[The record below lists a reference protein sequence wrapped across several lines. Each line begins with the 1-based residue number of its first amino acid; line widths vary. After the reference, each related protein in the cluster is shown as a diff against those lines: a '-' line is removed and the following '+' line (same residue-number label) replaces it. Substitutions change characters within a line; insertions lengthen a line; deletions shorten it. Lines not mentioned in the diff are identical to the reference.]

1 MTKNSLR
8 HIELPPA
15 IRNSLAWG
23 LFFVILSSCSL
34 IFGQTSSTFR
44 IGEKITYSVSFE
56 KFADVAYGETYVVSR
71 GRLGDKD
78 AVEIRGKFKTRDFL
92 SAAFYLIDESRVVF
106 ISPESGLPLYVSRS
120 QNGGIPKETS
130 ENYLETPTTSFD
142 LLSLIYKIR
151 ASGGAGAAT
160 LSENGSIYTVTYAPS
175 TAEKVKTDAGEFET
189 SVINVQSEYF
199 TGLELKDFR
208 INLSNDDAKVPVLI
222 RFKAKKG
229 EFKMAASSVNVIV
242 PEPEAQ
248 PTPTPVQTSR
258 PVATP
263 KPVATPAPYVDNQP
277 LLPELAFELGETL
290 EYKLS
295 SGGQQ
300 VGTFKLQAKERKQRN
315 GVDCLLLT
323 ATAADVRAGN
333 SLFALGD
340 KILAYVD
347 PDNLAPIQVDINLHG
362 QLGSLNNSVTFN
374 RELSTV
380 MYGGKNV
387 DVPVGTQSLLS
398 LLYAI
403 RSYNLKPSRD
413 ASNPVNDTRVAV
425 FWDKQPLVFTLRP
438 SASEVISVGDAKIS
452 AQQISISTGNQNPQ
466 LDQLQIKIWLGNDE
480 RRLPLRISA
489 GGYQADLILQPA
501 K

>member
-1 MTKNSLR
+1 
-8 HIELPPA
+8 
-15 IRNSLAWG
+15 
-23 LFFVILSSCSL
+23 
-34 IFGQTSSTFR
+34 
-44 IGEKITYSVSFE
+44 
-56 KFADVAYGETYVVSR
+56 
-71 GRLGDKD
+71 
-78 AVEIRGKFKTRDFL
+78 
-92 SAAFYLIDESRVVF
+92 
-106 ISPESGLPLYVSRS
+106 
-120 QNGGIPKETS
+120 
-130 ENYLETPTTSFD
+130 
-142 LLSLIYKIR
+142 
-151 ASGGAGAAT
+151 
-160 LSENGSIYTVTYAPS
+160 
-175 TAEKVKTDAGEFET
+175 
-189 SVINVQSEYF
+189 
-199 TGLELKDFR
+199 
-208 INLSNDDAKVPVLI
+208 
-222 RFKAKKG
+222 
-229 EFKMAASSVNVIV
+229 
-242 PEPEAQ
+242 Q